1 MGPRSNIPNN
11 TDGSHRD
18 KKSMEEAEVAVTAKE
33 EAELWAR
40 ICNHVA
46 QEVAAYEQCCSNS
59 SVEG

>member
-46 QEVAAYEQCCSNS
+46 QEVAA
-59 SVEG
+59 